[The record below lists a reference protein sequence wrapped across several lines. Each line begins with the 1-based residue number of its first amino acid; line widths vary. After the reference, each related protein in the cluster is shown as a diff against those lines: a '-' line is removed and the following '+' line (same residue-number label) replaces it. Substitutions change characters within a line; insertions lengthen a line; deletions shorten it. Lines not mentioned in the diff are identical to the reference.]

1 VLSTLKRKH
10 ESITNAQTGIV
21 SALRIKRLF
30 AHPLMDGHPHR
41 FSTDFEQ
48 TLPTVRVLKE

>member
-1 VLSTLKRKH
+1 MLSTLKRKH